1 MSIEKCQNI
10 PRYEYSGHIDVTPP
24 LWTEYNVRLDAVQQI
39 FEEFFKKLNGNPS
52 LHTYIFSKT
61 PAVLDCTD

>member
-39 FEEFFKKLNGNPS
+39 FEEFFPNTEWEPLPK
-52 LHTYIFSKT
+52 HIH
-61 PAVLDCTD
+61 AVLDCTD